1 MKKLKRYDPEN
12 SNPEII
18 DIIERMPTSFGR
30 TVSLTI
36 IVFTVF
42 ILVFGWIV
50 KYPDTVTGAIN
61 ISSDT
66 PAVKLTANAVG
77 NISLLASDTRHYVNR
92 DDYVAIIQNSA
103 TCDDV
108 VKIKRLLA
116 AFDPDA
122 PDFSDAVNRFPNRVF
137 LGELNI
143 KYYAFLSALKNRVDH
158 YRDNVYE
165 RQRASIRDNTR
176 GMESVCEE
184 TEKVLD
190 IMSRKLAITRKWND
204 KYRSLNKDN
213 VATYEYEL
221 DISHKDLLTMEQEE
235 AIMRKDLASLR
246 MQISE
251 NNNLLARLDVE
262 QNEKERQLHLD
273 ILTSYHDLCD
283 NITAWEQRYVLK
295 APVEGKLEYLKFIA
309 DNQYVQ
315 AGEELFGIIPQKSKM
330 VGQVLLPSSGAGKIN
345 IGDKVTIKLDDYPY
359 MEYGSVEGIVKNISL
374 IPQARQTEK
383 NPINT
388 YMVEVEL
395 PRELTTN
402 YGQKLQFKPNIS
414 GTADIIVNKRRLIER
429 LFDNLRYSI
438 YD

>member
-1 MKKLKRYDPEN
+1 
-12 SNPEII
+12 
-18 DIIERMPTSFGR
+18 
-30 TVSLTI
+30 
-36 IVFTVF
+36 
-42 ILVFGWIV
+42 
-50 KYPDTVTGAIN
+50 
-61 ISSDT
+61 
-66 PAVKLTANAVG
+66 
-77 NISLLASDTRHYVNR
+77 
-92 DDYVAIIQNSA
+92 
-103 TCDDV
+103 
-108 VKIKRLLA
+108 
-116 AFDPDA
+116 
-122 PDFSDAVNRFPNRVF
+122 
-137 LGELNI
+137 
-143 KYYAFLSALKNRVDH
+143 
-158 YRDNVYE
+158 
-165 RQRASIRDNTR
+165 
-176 GMESVCEE
+176 
-184 TEKVLD
+184 
-190 IMSRKLAITRKWND
+190 
-204 KYRSLNKDN
+204 
-213 VATYEYEL
+213 
-221 DISHKDLLTMEQEE
+221 MEQEE

-388 YMVEVEL
+388 YMVVVEL

>member
-1 MKKLKRYDPEN
+1 
-12 SNPEII
+12 
-18 DIIERMPTSFGR
+18 
-30 TVSLTI
+30 
-36 IVFTVF
+36 
-42 ILVFGWIV
+42 
-50 KYPDTVTGAIN
+50 
-61 ISSDT
+61 
-66 PAVKLTANAVG
+66 
-77 NISLLASDTRHYVNR
+77 
-92 DDYVAIIQNSA
+92 
-103 TCDDV
+103 
-108 VKIKRLLA
+108 
-116 AFDPDA
+116 
-122 PDFSDAVNRFPNRVF
+122 
-137 LGELNI
+137 
-143 KYYAFLSALKNRVDH
+143 
-158 YRDNVYE
+158 
-165 RQRASIRDNTR
+165 
-176 GMESVCEE
+176 
-184 TEKVLD
+184 
-190 IMSRKLAITRKWND
+190 
-204 KYRSLNKDN
+204 
-213 VATYEYEL
+213 
-221 DISHKDLLTMEQEE
+221 MEQEE

-309 DNQYVQ
+309 DNQYIQ

-388 YMVEVEL
+388 YMVVVEL

-402 YGQKLQFKPNIS
+402 YSQKLQFKPNIS

>member
-12 SNPEII
+12 SSPEII

-30 TVSLTI
+30 MVSLTI

-77 NISLLASDTRHYVNR
+77 NISLLTSGTRHYVNR

-176 GMESVCEE
+176 GMESVCKE

-262 QNEKERQLHLD
+262 QNEKER
-273 ILTSYHDLCD
+273 
-283 NITAWEQRYVLK
+283 
-295 APVEGKLEYLKFIA
+295 
-309 DNQYVQ
+309 
-315 AGEELFGIIPQKSKM
+315 
-330 VGQVLLPSSGAGKIN
+330 
-345 IGDKVTIKLDDYPY
+345 
-359 MEYGSVEGIVKNISL
+359 
-374 IPQARQTEK
+374 
-383 NPINT
+383 
-388 YMVEVEL
+388 
-395 PRELTTN
+395 
-402 YGQKLQFKPNIS
+402 
-414 GTADIIVNKRRLIER
+414 
-429 LFDNLRYSI
+429 
-438 YD
+438 